1 MFGTN
6 LPEMPQELRRYVFDI
21 ASAIEV
27 MDEPNGIVER
37 ITKFA
42 RLHGRTSPKIPQL
55 RPQSPCR
62 RLLPERAS

>member
-27 MDEPNGIVER
+27 MDEPNGFVER
-37 ITKFA
+37 ITKKA
-42 RLHGRTSPKIPQL
+42 QL
-55 RPQSPCR
+55 DVNS
-62 RLLPERAS
+62 